1 MAALPYKA
9 NRGVHR
15 WRRAFLDFVP
25 SEVTMLRYLIHSAA
39 VLRVRRSIR
48 MLLTAS
54 FLATATLVALAQ
66 TGGEG
71 ALEGTVTDSTGAAIP
86 NATVTATAQAS
97 NVSTTR
103 TSTSAGLFSITPL
116 IPGVYTVTVKAN
128 GFSTLTQK
136 NIEVNG
142 LTVTGLNPKL
152 SPGAVSESVTV
163 SEAPPLLQTTSPS
176 VEAVITQHTYES
188 LPLVMNNQQRDPTA
202 LATLTVGAQGG
213 TRLPVFAG
221 TGNYLAEVYLD
232 GIPTTTANQQGDNRV
247 VSNGVPVESV
257 EQMQIISSGPSA
269 EYQGAGAVG
278 FTIKSG
284 GQQYHG
290 QIVDVFRN
298 TALDTWGFAG
308 NQLTK
313 SALVNGKVET
323 VPAGKPVEH
332 QNELSVEAGS
342 PIPFT
347 HHRAFFFANYDKFHS
362 TSTSRPGIFTV
373 PTPLM
378 RKGDFTELNCG
389 SASNCIGTG
398 LSGTGSDNPA
408 FLYDPLTNAC
418 SDSKNCSRQPF
429 QGT

>member
-1 MAALPYKA
+1 MIPAAQERNL
-9 NRGVHR
+9 GVRHR
-15 WRRAFLDFVP
+15 RRAFRFFVFGGHP
-25 SEVTMLRYLIHSAA
+25 VRSSVFHLVRALPLRRFGI
-39 VLRVRRSIR
+39 I
-48 MLLTAS
+48 
-54 FLATATLVALAQ
+54 FLASGVLALSASQALSQ

-71 ALEGTVTDSTGAAIP
+71 AIEGTVTDSTGAAIP
-86 NATVTATAQAS
+86 NATVTAINQAS
-97 NVSTTR
+97 NVNTTR

-116 IPGVYTVTVKAN
+116 IPGVYTVTVKAD
-128 GFSTLTQK
+128 GFSALTQK
-136 NIEVNG
+136 NVEVNG

-152 SPGAVSESVTV
+152 SPGAVDESVTV

-176 VEAVITQHTYES
+176 VEAVITQDTYAS
-188 LPLVMNNQQRDPTA
+188 LPLVMNNQQRDPSA
-202 LATLTVGAQGG
+202 LATLSVGAQGG

-221 TGNYLAEVYLD
+221 TGNYLAEGYID
-232 GIPTTTANQQGDNRV
+232 GIPTTTSNQQGDNRV

-278 FTIKSG
+278 FSIKSG

-332 QNELSVEAGS
+332 QNELSVSAGG

-347 HHRAFFFANYDKFHS
+347 HHKAFFFANYDRFHS
-362 TSTSRPGIFTV
+362 TATSKPGIFTV
-373 PTPLM
+373 PTALM
-378 RKGDFTELNCG
+378 RQGDFTELNCG

-398 LSGTGSDNPA
+398 FTGTGSNNAA
-408 FLYDPLTNAC
+408 FLYDPLTNTC
-418 SDSKNCSRQPF
+418 SDSKNEE
-429 QGT
+429 